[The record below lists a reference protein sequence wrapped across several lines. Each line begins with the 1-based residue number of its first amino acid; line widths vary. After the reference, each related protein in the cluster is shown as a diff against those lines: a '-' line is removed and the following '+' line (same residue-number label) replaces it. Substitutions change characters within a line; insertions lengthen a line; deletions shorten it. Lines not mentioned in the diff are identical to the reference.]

1 METQT
6 MPVYKKNDFYIPQNR
21 QDMIAALYMLYPA
34 GKREKFLDMGMDQL
48 RAIYINTR
56 NKAGR

>member
-1 METQT
+1 MVTDT
-6 MPVYKKNDFYIPQNR
+6 MPEYKKCDFYIPSNR

-48 RAIYINTR
+48 KAIYISTR
-56 NKAGR
+56 TKAKR